1 MNSEAGAEA
10 DRTSIGAL
18 VARIAERLGDPEFPT
33 GDHAALR
40 RLRPDGLQLRHAV
53 ALYRLM
59 EDLSVSAPN
68 TDQVRRWA
76 TIVNALALCRGAHDP
91 DRFCGFAL
99 HAVGFRVER
108 LAALLAADRD
118 TLMDLL
124 PRVARRLA
132 AAGERMDWRPLA
144 RLVLDVGRNEARA
157 DDTRSRIA
165 REYVRA
171 ERQQSNQAQQPGA

>member
-1 MNSEAGAEA
+1 MNSEAAAEA
-10 DRTSIGAL
+10 RRTSIGGL
-18 VARIAERLGDPEFPT
+18 VAAIAQRLGDPRFPT

-40 RLRPDGLQLRHAV
+40 RLSTDGPELRYAV

-59 EDLSVSAPN
+59 EDLGVSAPN
-68 TDQVRRWA
+68 IDQVRCWA
-76 TIVNALALCRGAHDP
+76 TIINALALCRGAHDP

-99 HAVGFRVER
+99 HAVGFSEER

-118 TLMDLL
+118 MLMDLL

-144 RLVLDVGRNEARA
+144 RLLLEAGRNEAGA
-157 DDTRSRIA
+157 DEIRSRIA

-171 ERQQSNQAQQPGA
+171 QSRASSQSRQPAS